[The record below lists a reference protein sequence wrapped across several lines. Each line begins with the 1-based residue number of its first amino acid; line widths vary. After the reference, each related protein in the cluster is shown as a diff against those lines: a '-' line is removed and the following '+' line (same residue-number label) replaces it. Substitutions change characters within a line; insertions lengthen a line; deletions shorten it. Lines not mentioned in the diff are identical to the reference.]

1 MRRKAKVEN
10 SWMFFENGDGKT
22 GERRTEIG
30 KDLETVKRR
39 TENGKQGLESA
50 TSLKHMQ
57 LSQPP
62 VASRQLP
69 FKALAA
75 KPVASS
81 QSQASNIKNKVL
93 SL

>member
-39 TENGKQGLESA
+39 TENGK
-50 TSLKHMQ
+50 
-57 LSQPP
+57 
-62 VASRQLP
+62 
-69 FKALAA
+69 
-75 KPVASS
+75 
-81 QSQASNIKNKVL
+81 
-93 SL
+93 